1 MSKDD
6 DAKSA
11 DDEVPALELHPLYPK
26 YDEDNHQ
33 IYVKQLD
40 HALNDSE
47 IRNIALS
54 GPYGS
59 GKSSVLGQFS
69 ENHQGDIVQISL
81 ASLAA
86 GASETTS
93 PNVEGFGEGSANKDG
108 KDSEKSEDGEHVESD
123 GRTSLKTNLLQKEIV
138 KQLIYSVDP
147 EDIPLSRFHRPS
159 AVNRNKKSWIYSGL
173 GSIAILLLFIEFG
186 WYQKLLHL
194 FPEDWIAP
202 KNGYTSLAVNS
213 AVLLGLF
220 TFFGVVIKMLIE
232 HYAGRFHL
240 ASVAFGETSAS
251 FVDDDMND
259 SYFDK
264 YLDEIVYFFDETKK
278 YIVIFEDLDRFDEP
292 QIFDDLRE
300 LNLVLNKN
308 INREKPIRFIYAI
321 KDSVFPDQDY
331 RDNKGLGSFP
341 LAKFFDLIIS
351 VVPFVSPENASQIAL
366 KVFTGFPKFIDKVVG
381 STAKYIPDNRTLLN
395 IRNEYVLYARVFQD
409 AYSNMLSS
417 SEDHSGQNMQRE
429 EILEQLVTSAKEND
443 DISFNEY
450 ETGLKYSR
458 LLGFLIYKNIF
469 LSDIDDL
476 QAHKSKLDCVYSAY
490 REIVKD
496 NCQRQQDQIK
506 ILEEK
511 LSAYQ
516 DSSQKDYASR
526 LAKNMKEVLSKITK
540 QSNISLDVSY
550 SVEGKSK
557 SISDSGLEEIDFWEE
572 LYKLSADT
580 LLNFSVKGVSDIG
593 IMLTRQQLGKL
604 MDLNLN
610 ISHFNQ
616 DECKRLENRRSELS
630 EKRHDLLTA
639 DFEYVIKHDE
649 YKTTIKNAQQGEIH
663 NTQEV
668 SLRDI
673 VTQVSDGNSNGL
685 IYALISNGW
694 LAEDYIL
701 YSMVPDN
708 LDGSAVRNFFHHYID
723 RNIPAYDLS
732 LGNESAEEI
741 VERIGE
747 DSTYSADALFESPVM
762 LNYDILNYLA
772 ESKTSDDFH
781 YFSQLV
787 KQISKMLDWQDYAFL
802 DGYLAAEKPENESQH
817 EMVLRALAYEDS
829 FILFYIFDRE
839 KDNEELR
846 LKYMNAALSNLKLG
860 DNYLDAIGVL
870 ENDDTFIDEDQISD
884 VSEYI
889 QDHFGDFEFLTKD
902 LPVQGLID
910 PDSLDATD
918 VQNKSD
924 FGLSHDNEYR
934 MKALVTLWFQGED
947 NLLKPVEDLSI
958 FSESVQDMLIAN
970 DLYEYNEKN
979 LRYMAT
985 SDSSG
990 LLPSLNKLKGF
1001 FNNSDYHQQMKRLFC
1016 AKDYD
1021 ADTFAQ
1027 DIYEMTLEPE
1037 NFEKYLEWVSSN
1049 ERDAFEDTGDDNE
1062 LAQILA
1068 DIAGTGATWE
1078 TLSTALE
1085 LSPED
1090 MEIQNVADFIDNCR
1104 RRLKENELGEEQNKS
1119 EEEKSEEE
1127 DNELKNILLA
1137 LFHSE
1142 RAFPNGANIQYYFET
1157 LIADASAEESN
1168 LAGDILR
1175 HYYLER
1181 SSDRKI
1187 DHHSDNYQPIME
1199 NRKQI
1204 EDLLSIIENSN
1215 LSTRAKCHFAQGAT
1229 HDLKKSLEDLVY
1241 TQWFIL

>member
-1 MSKDD
+1 MK
-6 DAKSA
+6 
-11 DDEVPALELHPLYPK
+11 
-26 YDEDNHQ
+26 
-33 IYVKQLD
+33 
-40 HALNDSE
+40 
-47 IRNIALS
+47 LS
-54 GPYGS
+54 T
-59 GKSSVLGQFS
+59 FS
-69 ENHQGDIVQISL
+69 
-81 ASLAA
+81 
-86 GASETTS
+86 T
-93 PNVEGFGEGSANKDG
+93 
-108 KDSEKSEDGEHVESD
+108 
-123 GRTSLKTNLLQKEIV
+123 
-138 KQLIYSVDP
+138 
-147 EDIPLSRFHRPS
+147 RP
-159 AVNRNKKSWIYSGL
+159 
-173 GSIAILLLFIEFG
+173 
-186 WYQKLLHL
+186 
-194 FPEDWIAP
+194 
-202 KNGYTSLAVNS
+202 
-213 AVLLGLF
+213 
-220 TFFGVVIKMLIE
+220 
-232 HYAGRFHL
+232 
-240 ASVAFGETSAS
+240 
-251 FVDDDMND
+251 
-259 SYFDK
+259 
-264 YLDEIVYFFDETKK
+264 KK

-308 INREKPIRFIYAI
+308 INKKEPIRFIYAI
-321 KDSVFPDQDY
+321 RDSVFPDQDY
-331 RDNKGLGSFP
+331 RDNKRLGSFP

-417 SEDHSGQNMQRE
+417 SKNDSGQNMQRE
-429 EILEQLVTSAKEND
+429 EIREQLTASAKEND

-496 NCQRQQDQIK
+496 NCQKQQNQIK
-506 ILEEK
+506 LLEEK

-516 DSSQKDYASR
+516 DSSQKDYAYR
-526 LAKNMKEVLSKITK
+526 LAKNMKEVISKITK

-580 LLNFSVKGVSDIG
+580 LLNFSVKGVSNIG

-616 DECKRLENRRSELS
+616 DECKRLEKRRSELS

-673 VTQVSDGNSNGL
+673 VTQVSGGNSDGL

-817 EMVLRALAYEDS
+817 EMVLQALAYEDS

-889 QDHFGDFEFLTKD
+889 QEHFGDFEFLTQD
-902 LPVQGLID
+902 LPERGLID
-910 PDSLDATD
+910 LDTLDATD
-918 VQNKSD
+918 VENESD
-924 FGLSHDNEYR
+924 FGLSHDNKYR
-934 MKALVTLWFQGED
+934 MRALVTLWFQGED

-979 LRYMAT
+979 LRYIAT

-990 LLPSLNKLKGF
+990 LLPSLNRMKGF
-1001 FNNSDYHQQMKRLFC
+1001 FNNSDYHQQMKKLFC

-1021 ADTFAQ
+1021 TDRSRPQ
-1027 DIYEMTLEPE
+1027 DIYELTIEPE
-1037 NFEKYLEWVSSN
+1037 NFEKYLEWISSN
-1049 ERDAFEDTGDDNE
+1049 KRDAFESTGDDNE

-1068 DIAGTGATWE
+1068 DIAWTGATWE
-1078 TLSTALE
+1078 TLSRALE
-1085 LSPED
+1085 LSSKD

-1127 DNELKNILLA
+1127 ENELKNILLA
-1137 LFHSE
+1137 LFRSE
-1142 RAFPNGANIQYYFET
+1142 RAFPNAANIQYYFET
-1157 LIADASAEESN
+1157 LIADAPSEESN
-1168 LAGDILR
+1168 LAGDILY
-1175 HYYLER
+1175 HYYIER
-1181 SSDRKI
+1181 SSDRGGS
-1187 DHHSDNYQPIME
+1187 HHNHDYQPIMA
-1199 NRKQI
+1199 NRQQV
-1204 EDLLSIIENSN
+1204 EDILSIIENSN
-1215 LSTRAKCHFAQGAT
+1215 LSTRAECHFHSGLYN
-1229 HDLKKSLEDLVY
+1229 LKEELRKLVMY
-1241 TQWFIL
+1241 HKFIL